1 MESDIVLYGASG
13 HCKVIIELILS
24 SDKFKINSI
33 IDDNENT
40 KNVFNYDV
48 KHSKHFEFKCFCYR
62 IYPYRIFCFVGYM
75 PLIVFLQPPYFSFLS

>member
-13 HCKVIIELILS
+13 HCKVIIDIILS

-48 KHSKHFEFKCFCYR
+48 KHSK
-62 IYPYRIFCFVGYM
+62 
-75 PLIVFLQPPYFSFLS
+75 Q